1 MSDVF
6 SGGTPR
12 VEDLIGEG
20 KKYATSEKALE
31 SLPHKELLI
40 ASLQDQVKGLHD
52 ELSKAKA
59 LEEVLESLK
68 KPQETSV
75 TSRQEPSVTADL
87 TKELEAR
94 LLAAMEAKV
103 SEKVAETVPRVATEQ
118 SEQRIRAENRQAV
131 SSALQAAYGDTA
143 PAVLAAKAKELG
155 VSVQELGTL
164 SERSPKAVLAY
175 FEVTG
180 SSTSGSMNTQSMDST
195 GGAPKEGTRAWWN
208 TLRRSNPTQYWAPK
222 SQTKMFADRKRLGD
236 QFYT

>member
-6 SGGTPR
+6 NGGTPR

-40 ASLQDQVKGLHD
+40 DSLQKQVKELHD

-68 KPQETSV
+68 KPQETPA
-75 TSRQEPSVTADL
+75 TSRQEPSASAESS
-87 TKELEAR
+87 KELEAR
-94 LLAAMEAKV
+94 LLAALEAKV
-103 SEKVAETVPRVATEQ
+103 SERVAEAVPKAASEQ

-131 SSALQAAYGDTA
+131 SAALQSAFGDTA
-143 PAVLAAKAKELG
+143 PQVLAEKAKELG
-155 VSVQELGTL
+155 VTVQELGAL

-175 FEVTG
+175 FQVQGSAGTG
-180 SSTSGSMNTQSMDST
+180 SVNTQSST
-195 GGAPKEGTRAWWN
+195 QSGAQKEGTYAWWN
-208 TLRRSNPTQYWAPK
+208 QIRKTDPHKYHDPK
-222 SQTKMFADRKRLGD
+222 MQAKMLADRKRLGEA
-236 QFYT
+236 FYG